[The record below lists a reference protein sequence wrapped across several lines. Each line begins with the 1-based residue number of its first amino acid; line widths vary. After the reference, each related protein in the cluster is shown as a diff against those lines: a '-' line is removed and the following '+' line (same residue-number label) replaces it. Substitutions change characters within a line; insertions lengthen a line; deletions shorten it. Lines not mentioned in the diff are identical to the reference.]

1 MQQLAPMYHKKK
13 EIVIATTS
21 FRHLNPLRRL
31 QIGNYSN
38 IDTRNDGFLLF
49 CPYLRV
55 YFPKSLLCS

>member
-1 MQQLAPMYHKKK
+1 MQQLPMYHKKK

-38 IDTRNDGFLLF
+38 IFKFRKLMRYVDMMA
-49 CPYLRV
+49 
-55 YFPKSLLCS
+55 

>member
-1 MQQLAPMYHKKK
+1 MQQLPMYHKKK